1 MDLGNQDV
9 TADLQV
15 VRDVEQVAHLVYT
28 NNIDTGSSCF
38 SRDLKMREITKQNQT
53 PVNHIF
59 LAYSSIDVDMGKT
72 NIIT

>member
-38 SRDLKMREITKQNQT
+38 FSAAT
-53 PVNHIF
+53 
-59 LAYSSIDVDMGKT
+59 
-72 NIIT
+72 